1 MTRKEKV
8 QKINDL
14 LRILSEEIEKEVET
28 GSLDQFDPLTII
40 DSAVTTI
47 KISHALQQQG
57 YSPQEV
63 IEILKSGD
71 LTKLESDDKLES
83 KKTTIKAA
91 KTDPTYH

>member
-40 DSAVTTI
+40 DSALTTI
-47 KISHALQQQG
+47 KISYALQQQG

-63 IEILKSGD
+63 IQILKNGD
-71 LTKLESDDKLES
+71 LTKLENDGKLEPA
-83 KKTTIKAA
+83 KERVKTT